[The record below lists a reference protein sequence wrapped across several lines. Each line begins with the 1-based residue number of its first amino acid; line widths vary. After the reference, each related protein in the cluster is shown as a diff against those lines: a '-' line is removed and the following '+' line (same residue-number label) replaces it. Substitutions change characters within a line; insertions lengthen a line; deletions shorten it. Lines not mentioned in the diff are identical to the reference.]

1 MAAVVGMPFA
11 SFLLPSVL
19 VLALSFFWRVI
30 MIPGGLQILLS
41 ILGFYGLASTYRP
54 RATDNWMWRK

>member
-19 VLALSFFWRVI
+19 VLAVFFLAGYHDSWWVADLTLDPRFLRT
-30 MIPGGLQILLS
+30 GLDL
-41 ILGFYGLASTYRP
+41 
-54 RATDNWMWRK
+54 